1 MMASTSPHDPAKEH
15 DSRGWRTLKLASS
28 SSSKILKHVNSK
40 NIVGE
45 DLKFAADSLDNRLAC
60 ALQIAVYLSRE
71 KNSSSSTSAS
81 VALACTVNGTVCSVQ
96 EWEPAR
102 FGAIRASF
110 GVDPIEYR
118 AALGKAPSSSSATP
132 EHSTLRFVGA
142 HAASGKSFSWFLFSP
157 DMRYCCKTMSS
168 AEASLLLEILPS
180 FEAHCAENAGAT
192 LLPHFLGLYCIT
204 LDRRQVP
211 FAKNCC
217 AVPALGPLPSAHL
230 PARIW

>member
-1 MMASTSPHDPAKEH
+1 MLSSHDAVKSH
-15 DSRGWRTLKLASS
+15 GSKGWRTLKLATSTTT
-28 SSSKILKHVNSK
+28 KLMEHVNSE

-60 ALQIAVYLSRE
+60 ALQIAVHSIPSHATAPH
-71 KNSSSSTSAS
+71 SSPSAAAAF
-81 VALACTVNGTVCSVQ
+81 VCTVNGTVCSVA

-102 FGAIRASF
+102 FAAIRASF

-118 AALGKAPSSSSATP
+118 AALGKAPSSSASAP

-168 AEASLLLEILPS
+168 TEAALLLEILPS
-180 FEAHCAENAGAT
+180 FETHCAENAGAT

-204 LDRRQVP
+204 LDRRQVH
-211 FAKNCC
+211 C
-217 AVPALGPLPSAHL
+217 
-230 PARIW
+230 